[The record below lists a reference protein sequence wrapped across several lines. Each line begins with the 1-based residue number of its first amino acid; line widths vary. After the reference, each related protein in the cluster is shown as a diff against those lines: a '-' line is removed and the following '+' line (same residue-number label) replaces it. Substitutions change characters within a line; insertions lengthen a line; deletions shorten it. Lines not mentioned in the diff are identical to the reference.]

1 MTATHPP
8 IHRLASLHAAD
19 IMQKKVF
26 KLDPQNTV
34 EEAVQGFTELHIS
47 GAPVVDR
54 AGKLVGV
61 LSAYDIARPE
71 NMVDQNLAPSRSSY
85 SLAEASAD
93 DDGSYEEDVVM
104 SMEDYSPA
112 TLRTGTVSDLMST
125 EPITV
130 TSHTTLKTLC
140 ALMVKEHIH
149 RVFVVDS
156 GKLVGVIS
164 TLDVARCVAEHL

>member
-1 MTATHPP
+1 MSTIHPTN
-8 IHRLASLHAAD
+8 HRLSSLCAAD

-26 KLDPQNTV
+26 KLDPQDTV
-34 EEAVQGFTELHIS
+34 EEAVQGFTDLHIS

-54 AGKLVGV
+54 FGRMVGV

-71 NMVDQNLAPSRSSY
+71 NLVDHNLAPARGSY
-85 SLAEASAD
+85 AMADASAD
-93 DDGSYEEDVVM
+93 DDGSYDEDVVM
-104 SMEDYSPA
+104 NMEDYSPA

-130 TSHTTLKTLC
+130 KPDTTLKALC

-149 RVFVVDS
+149 RVLVVDA

-164 TLDVARCVAEHL
+164 TLDVARCVAEYA

>member
-1 MTATHPP
+1 MTQT
-8 IHRLASLHAAD
+8 RLATIHAAD
-19 IMQKKVF
+19 IMQTKVF
-26 KLDPQNTV
+26 KLDPLSTV
-34 EEAVQGFTELHIS
+34 EDAVQGFTELHIS

-71 NMVDQNLAPSRSSY
+71 NIVDHALSPRRNAY
-85 SLAEASAD
+85 SVVDISAD
-93 DDGSYEEDVVM
+93 DDGSSDEDVVM
-104 SMEDYSPA
+104 NMEDYSQG
-112 TLRTGTVSDLMST
+112 TLRTGIVSDFMST

-130 TSHTTLKTLC
+130 TPHTTLKALC

-149 RVFVVDS
+149 RVLVVDH

-164 TLDVARCVAEHL
+164 TLDVARCVAEHA